1 MLSYNQANVGMDFM
15 GNPIM
20 PGDPLPNYTA
30 PTPMINNGPDLV
42 VSGGK
47 SMFTVIPDE
56 PGTRPKSSMTLT
68 SPDIDASEVVPQKR
82 QYNRKKKDEVGVVDS
97 KEIIRAEDN
106 TESGTLPS
114 IYNYAQTAS
123 LLGDTLGQV
132 DMLAGELKNEFDNVR
147 CNRALKNK
155 YMILTN
161 LSDSMS
167 QLLNTKANILKEIN
181 NSITKAMDLDYK
193 KEKDK
198 KAAEQL
204 QNDDKYIMDLYN
216 SFVNNPYNNTSNVQ
230 TLGPAAINNTVNS
243 INGSAIVRSP
253 LAASNPAPGGVVDVG
268 YLNYLNRLTPQQNS
282 MIMESDPNCK
292 ICVVYDMST
301 GNKFFSA
308 MNMATGQAIPNVDL
322 PAERF
327 MEDTVIDLQNNI
339 AKNSNLHTTYPL
351 IILNGD
357 PDIAKNY

>member
-1 MLSYNQANVGMDFM
+1 MTYNQMNTGMDFI

-20 PGDPLPNYTA
+20 PGDPLPNYNTPA
-30 PTPMINNGPDLV
+30 PQIINNGPDLV
-42 VSGGK
+42 VTGGK

-56 PGTRPKSSMTLT
+56 PTPRNNSAMTLK
-68 SPDIDASEVVPQKR
+68 SPDIDASGAPAKR
-82 QYNRKKKDEVGVVDS
+82 QYTRRKKDEVSTIDSKDIVRVDS
-97 KEIIRAEDN
+97 SAGQTQEVS
-106 TESGTLPS
+106 T
-114 IYNYAQTAS
+114 IYNYAQTTS

-132 DMLAGELKNEFDNVR
+132 DMLAAELKNEFDNVR
-147 CNRALKNK
+147 TNRALKNK
-155 YMILTN
+155 YIILTN

-167 QLLNTKANILKEIN
+167 QLLNTKANILREIN
-181 NSITKAMDLDYK
+181 SSITKAMDLDYK

-198 KAAEQL
+198 RAAEQL

-230 TLGPAAINNTVNS
+230 TLGPTAINNTVNS
-243 INGSAIVRSP
+243 INGSSIIRSP
-253 LAASNPAPGGVVDVG
+253 LAAANPAPDGVVDVG

-301 GNKFFSA
+301 GHKFFSA

-351 IILNGD
+351 IILNGN
-357 PDIAKNY
+357 PDVAMNY